1 MEADFKGDRADYL
14 VSRILDNGLNHW
26 DSVKGGDNRQSGLF
40 WKMRLA
46 MEAEFKG
53 AGADYIVSINLDD
66 ELDHGDSVE
75 AAGLTVN

>member
-1 MEADFKGDRADYL
+1 
-14 VSRILDNGLNHW
+14 
-26 DSVKGGDNRQSGLF
+26 
-40 WKMRLA
+40 